1 MQLNEG
7 SENDGCQLYFDLQKI
22 IRKMSLFQFLFK
34 FKLYK
39 VKMSITLTCLKNRKL
54 ESLNLNMIS
63 FVIYSKIKY

>member
-1 MQLNEG
+1 
-7 SENDGCQLYFDLQKI
+7 
-22 IRKMSLFQFLFK
+22 MSLFK